1 VQGKHGGPRVL
12 YLIDSLALGGA
23 ERSLV
28 DMAPRLVSAGVRLE
42 VAVLHDR
49 PGLKP
54 ELDYHGV
61 RVHVVPGKS
70 RSAWL
75 WNVVELLRVRRPD
88 LVHTTLFESDIVGR
102 TAAAVARVPVVST
115 LANTPYGPDHAAEA
129 GVSTVRLR
137 GAQTADIITAK
148 LVRRFHAVS
157 QSTADACIARLRI
170 PPDKIE
176 VIPRGRDLQR
186 LGARTAQRRLETRS
200 TLGISGGTRVLLAV
214 ARQEPQKGLD
224 VLLRALPRVLVAN
237 PDTVLL
243 IAGRKGR
250 ASRELSGLASR
261 ISTPDAVRLLGSR
274 DDVPDLLCAADVF
287 VLPSRREG
295 LPGSVLEAMALGVPI
310 VASDLP
316 TVREA
321 VPGDDYA
328 YLVPPDDPGQ
338 LADALGSVIA
348 SPMVA
353 LARAARAEERFL
365 TSFDMDAVS
374 RAMANF
380 YTLALAG
387 RRSGRGTGG

>member
-1 VQGKHGGPRVL
+1 
-12 YLIDSLALGGA
+12 
-23 ERSLV
+23 
-28 DMAPRLVSAGVRLE
+28 
-42 VAVLHDR
+42 
-49 PGLKP
+49 
-54 ELDYHGV
+54 
-61 RVHVVPGKS
+61 
-70 RSAWL
+70 
-75 WNVVELLRVRRPD
+75 
-88 LVHTTLFESDIVGR
+88 
-102 TAAAVARVPVVST
+102 
-115 LANTPYGPDHAAEA
+115 
-129 GVSTVRLR
+129 
-137 GAQTADIITAK
+137 
-148 LVRRFHAVS
+148 
-157 QSTADACIARLRI
+157 
-170 PPDKIE
+170 
-176 VIPRGRDLQR
+176 
-186 LGARTAQRRLETRS
+186 
-200 TLGISGGTRVLLAV
+200 
-214 ARQEPQKGLD
+214 
-224 VLLRALPRVLVAN
+224 VLVAN